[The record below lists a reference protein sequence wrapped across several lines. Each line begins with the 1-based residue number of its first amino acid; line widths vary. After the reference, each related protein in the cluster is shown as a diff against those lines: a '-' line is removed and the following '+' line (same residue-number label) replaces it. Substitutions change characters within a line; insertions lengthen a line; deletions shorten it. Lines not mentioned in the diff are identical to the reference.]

1 LSVCVVVLFAA
12 GCRGADHHP
21 DSGAPVSTASTTPVV
36 PSTNPPAEAAPAH
49 LRCHTSNLSVRLGR
63 KTQVFAEQYSIP
75 VVFTNHSDRPCSMVG
90 FPGVD
95 LQGPPDPEPTTS
107 LTRAVDSTPEDGRS
121 PTGRHCA
128 QHTHVSSRSRRK
140 LFLDSSHRGRHA
152 PRRDD
157 AAVGGLAGGPRG
169 RLPGGGHAP
178 RNLHRPGRS
187 GERLR
192 RHTPQ
197 PSESSV
203 PK

>member
-1 LSVCVVVLFAA
+1 MGRILSVCVVVLFAA

-63 KTQVFAEQYSIP
+63 KTPVFAEQYSIP

-107 LTRAVDSTPEDGRS
+107 LTRAVDSTPRTVDL
-121 PTGRHCA
+121 P
-128 QHTHVSSRSRRK
+128 
-140 LFLDSSHRGRHA
+140 
-152 PRRDD
+152 
-157 AAVGGLAGGPRG
+157 
-169 RLPGGGHAP
+169 PGGAAHSRLTYLLG
-178 RNLHRPGRS
+178 PGGSCSWIPHTVVVTPPDETTQLSVAWPGNPVDDCQAAATHPGTYIGPVEAGS
-187 GERLR
+187 G
-192 RHTPQ
+192 
-197 PSESSV
+197 
-203 PK
+203 